1 MHRTLRNSVSL
12 LKSNYGTTWSLLLLP
27 AMAAAVIRPPSPEST
42 LDLLLRFLAYG
53 VALIPLARVI
63 SILVDQ
69 LSEHLGDRY
78 SGVVSVGLGNLV
90 ELVVSITALASGLY
104 RLVVISVAGAVI
116 TNCLLVL
123 GISTF
128 VAGRREQH
136 VQIDDRS
143 TNLQARQLML
153 SLLFLAVPTVFSLGK
168 GLNPM
173 EGTDQLDNFA
183 VYSLVV
189 AVMILLYYVLS
200 FVLQLGTHR
209 SFFSHSQDQQH
220 LPGSA
225 VESAGGQTARGQ
237 TVAGSSSHHGI
248 GAILIAMLVV
258 SGAVVLVSD
267 PLVETLEVL
276 LKNSPLGELFI
287 GLILLP
293 LFGSTAEGVISIGA
307 AAKGRMDLAITST
320 LESSGQLLMFVL
332 PMLVLLG
339 WPMGRY
345 LHLSVPLMA
354 LGCTGFAVVAVH
366 WITENN
372 QLDWYE
378 GIQLITLY
386 AVIMLGTLLL

>member
-1 MHRTLRNSVSL
+1 MNRILRNSISL

-27 AMAAAVIRPPSPEST
+27 AMAAAVIKPPSPEST

-53 VALIPLARVI
+53 IALVPLARVI

-69 LSEHLGDRY
+69 LSGYLGDRY

-136 VQIDDRS
+136 VQIDARS

-153 SLLFLAVPTVFSLGK
+153 SLLFLAVPTIFSLGK

-173 EGTDQLDNFA
+173 EGTNQLDNFA

-209 SFFSHSQDQQH
+209 SFFSRSQDQQP
-220 LPGSA
+220 LPIAA
-225 VESAGGQTARGQ
+225 VV
-237 TVAGSSSHHGI
+237 TVAGSNSRHGI

-258 SGAVVLVSD
+258 SSAVVLVSD

-386 AVIMLGTLLL
+386 GVIVLGTLLL

>member
-1 MHRTLRNSVSL
+1 
-12 LKSNYGTTWSLLLLP
+12 
-27 AMAAAVIRPPSPEST
+27 
-42 LDLLLRFLAYG
+42 
-53 VALIPLARVI
+53 
-63 SILVDQ
+63 
-69 LSEHLGDRY
+69 
-78 SGVVSVGLGNLV
+78 
-90 ELVVSITALASGLY
+90 
-104 RLVVISVAGAVI
+104 
-116 TNCLLVL
+116 
-123 GISTF
+123 
-128 VAGRREQH
+128 
-136 VQIDDRS
+136 
-143 TNLQARQLML
+143 
-153 SLLFLAVPTVFSLGK
+153 
-168 GLNPM
+168 M
-173 EGTDQLDNFA
+173 EGTNQLDNFA

-209 SFFSHSQDQQH
+209 SFFSRSQDQQP
-220 LPGSA
+220 LPIAA
-225 VESAGGQTARGQ
+225 VV
-237 TVAGSSSHHGI
+237 TVAGSNSRHGI

-258 SGAVVLVSD
+258 SSAVVLVSD

-386 AVIMLGTLLL
+386 GVIVLGTLLL

>member
-12 LKSNYGTTWSLLLLP
+12 LRSNYATTWSLLLLP
-27 AMAAAVIRPPSPEST
+27 AVAAAVIQPGSPERT
-42 LDLLLRFLAYG
+42 LGLLLRFLAFG
-53 VALIPLARVI
+53 VALVPLARVI

-104 RLVVISVAGAVI
+104 RLVVISLAGAVI

-136 VQIDDRS
+136 VQIDARS

-153 SLLFLAVPTVFSLGK
+153 SLLFLAVPTIFSLGR

-173 EGTDQLDNFA
+173 EGTDQLDNVA

-209 SFFSHSQDQQH
+209 SFFSRSQDQQR
-220 LPGSA
+220 LAA
-225 VESAGGQTARGQ
+225 VQNAVVPS
-237 TVAGSSSHHGI
+237 VAEGHPRQGI
-248 GAILIAMLVV
+248 AAILIAMVVV
-258 SGAVVLVSD
+258 SSAVVLVSD

-307 AAKGRMDLAITST
+307 SAKGRMDLAITST
-320 LESSGQLLMFVL
+320 LESSGQLMMFVL

-345 LHLSVPLMA
+345 LHLSVPLIA

-386 AVIMLGTLLL
+386 GVIVLGTLLL

>member
-209 SFFSHSQDQQH
+209 SFFSRSQNQQR
-220 LPGSA
+220 LASAA
-225 VESAGGQTARGQ
+225 VEKAVVQS
-237 TVAGSSSHHGI
+237 VAEGRTRQGI
-248 GAILIAMLVV
+248 GTILIAMVVV
-258 SGAVVLVSD
+258 SSAVVLASD

-320 LESSGQLLMFVL
+320 LESSGQLMMFVL

-386 AVIMLGTLLL
+386 GVIVLGALLL

>member
-1 MHRTLRNSVSL
+1 MNRISRNSINL

-27 AMAAAVIRPPSPEST
+27 AMAAAVIKPPSPEST

-153 SLLFLAVPTVFSLGK
+153 SLLFLAVPTIFSLGK

-173 EGTDQLDNFA
+173 EGTNQLDNFA

-209 SFFSHSQDQQH
+209 SFFSRSQDQQP
-220 LPGSA
+220 LPIAA
-225 VESAGGQTARGQ
+225 VV
-237 TVAGSSSHHGI
+237 TVAGSNSRHGI

-258 SGAVVLVSD
+258 SSAVVLVSD

-386 AVIMLGTLLL
+386 GVIVLGTLLL

>member
-1 MHRTLRNSVSL
+1 M
-12 LKSNYGTTWSLLLLP
+12 
-27 AMAAAVIRPPSPEST
+27 
-42 LDLLLRFLAYG
+42 
-53 VALIPLARVI
+53 
-63 SILVDQ
+63 
-69 LSEHLGDRY
+69 
-78 SGVVSVGLGNLV
+78 
-90 ELVVSITALASGLY
+90 
-104 RLVVISVAGAVI
+104 I

-136 VQIDDRS
+136 VQIDARS

-173 EGTDQLDNFA
+173 EGTDQLDNVA

-209 SFFSHSQDQQH
+209 SFFSRSQDQQRLAAVQNAV
-220 LPGSA
+220 LPS
-225 VESAGGQTARGQ
+225 
-237 TVAGSSSHHGI
+237 VAEGHPRQGI
-248 GAILIAMLVV
+248 AAILIAMVVV
-258 SGAVVLVSD
+258 SSAVVLVSD

-307 AAKGRMDLAITST
+307 SAKGRMDLAITST
-320 LESSGQLLMFVL
+320 LESSGQLMMFVL

-345 LHLSVPLMA
+345 LHLSVPLIA

-386 AVIMLGTLLL
+386 GVIVLGTLLL

>member
-12 LKSNYGTTWSLLLLP
+12 LRSNYATTWSLLLLP
-27 AMAAAVIRPPSPEST
+27 AVAAAVIQPGSPEST
-42 LDLLLRFLAYG
+42 LGLLLRFLAFG
-53 VALIPLARVI
+53 VALVPLARVI

-136 VQIDDRS
+136 VQIDARS

-153 SLLFLAVPTVFSLGK
+153 SLLFLAVPTIFSLGR

-173 EGTDQLDNFA
+173 EGTDQLDNVA

-209 SFFSHSQDQQH
+209 SFFSRSQDQQRLAAVQNAV
-220 LPGSA
+220 LPS
-225 VESAGGQTARGQ
+225 
-237 TVAGSSSHHGI
+237 VAEGHPRQGI
-248 GAILIAMLVV
+248 AAILIAMVVV
-258 SGAVVLVSD
+258 SSAVVLVSD

-307 AAKGRMDLAITST
+307 SAKGRMDLAITST
-320 LESSGQLLMFVL
+320 LESSGQLMMFVL

-345 LHLSVPLMA
+345 LHLSVPLIA
-354 LGCTGFAVVAVH
+354 VGCTGFAVVAVH

-386 AVIMLGTLLL
+386 GVILLGTLLL

>member
-12 LKSNYGTTWSLLLLP
+12 LRSNYATTWSLLLLP
-27 AMAAAVIRPPSPEST
+27 AVAAAVIQPGSPERT
-42 LDLLLRFLAYG
+42 LGLLLRFLAFG
-53 VALIPLARVI
+53 VALVPLARVI

-136 VQIDDRS
+136 VQIDARS

-153 SLLFLAVPTVFSLGK
+153 SLLFLAVPTIFSLGR

-173 EGTDQLDNFA
+173 EGTDQLDNVA

-209 SFFSHSQDQQH
+209 SFFSRSQDQQR
-220 LPGSA
+220 LAA
-225 VESAGGQTARGQ
+225 VQNAVVPS
-237 TVAGSSSHHGI
+237 VAEGHPRQGI
-248 GAILIAMLVV
+248 AAILIAMVVV
-258 SGAVVLVSD
+258 SSAVVLVSD

-307 AAKGRMDLAITST
+307 SAKGRMDLAITST
-320 LESSGQLLMFVL
+320 LESSGQLMMFVL

-345 LHLSVPLMA
+345 LHLSVPLIA

-386 AVIMLGTLLL
+386 GVIVLGTLLL

>member
-209 SFFSHSQDQQH
+209 SFFSRSQDQQRLAAVQNAV
-220 LPGSA
+220 LPS
-225 VESAGGQTARGQ
+225 
-237 TVAGSSSHHGI
+237 VAEGHPRQGI
-248 GAILIAMLVV
+248 AAILIAMVVV
-258 SGAVVLVSD
+258 SSAVVLVSD

-307 AAKGRMDLAITST
+307 SAKGRMDLAITST
-320 LESSGQLLMFVL
+320 LESSGQLMMFVL

-345 LHLSVPLMA
+345 LHLSVPLIA

-386 AVIMLGTLLL
+386 GVILLGTLLL

>member
-12 LKSNYGTTWSLLLLP
+12 LRSNYATTWSLLLLP
-27 AMAAAVIRPPSPEST
+27 AVAAAVIQPGSPEST
-42 LDLLLRFLAYG
+42 LGLLLRFLAFG
-53 VALIPLARVI
+53 VALVPLARVI

-136 VQIDDRS
+136 VQIDARS

-153 SLLFLAVPTVFSLGK
+153 SLLFLAVPTIFSLGR

-173 EGTDQLDNFA
+173 EGTDQLDNVA

-209 SFFSHSQDQQH
+209 SFFSRSQDQQR
-220 LPGSA
+220 LAA
-225 VESAGGQTARGQ
+225 VQNAVVPS
-237 TVAGSSSHHGI
+237 VAEGHPRQGI
-248 GAILIAMLVV
+248 AAILIAMVVV
-258 SGAVVLVSD
+258 SSVVALISD
-267 PLVETLEVL
+267 PLVETLEAL
-276 LKNSPLGELFI
+276 PKNSPLDELFI

-320 LESSGQLLMFVL
+320 LESSGQLMMFVL

-345 LHLSVPLMA
+345 LHLSVPLIA

-386 AVIMLGTLLL
+386 GVIVLGTLLL

>member
-12 LKSNYGTTWSLLLLP
+12 LRSNYATTWSLLLLP
-27 AMAAAVIRPPSPEST
+27 AVAAAVIQPGSPEST
-42 LDLLLRFLAYG
+42 LGLLLRFLAFG
-53 VALIPLARVI
+53 VALVPLARVI

-136 VQIDDRS
+136 VQIDARS

-153 SLLFLAVPTVFSLGK
+153 SLLFLAVPTIFSLGR

-173 EGTDQLDNFA
+173 EGTDQLDNVA

-209 SFFSHSQDQQH
+209 SFFSRSQDQQR
-220 LPGSA
+220 LASEA
-225 VESAGGQTARGQ
+225 VQNAVVPS
-237 TVAGSSSHHGI
+237 VAEDHPRQGI
-248 GAILIAMLVV
+248 AAILIAMVVV
-258 SGAVVLVSD
+258 SSVVVLISD

-276 LKNSPLGELFI
+276 LKNSPLNELFI

-307 AAKGRMDLAITST
+307 SAKGRMDLAITST
-320 LESSGQLLMFVL
+320 LESSGQLMMFVL

-345 LHLSVPLMA
+345 LHLSVPLIA

-386 AVIMLGTLLL
+386 GVIVLGTLLL

>member
-12 LKSNYGTTWSLLLLP
+12 LRSNYATTWSLLLLP
-27 AMAAAVIRPPSPEST
+27 AVAAAVIQPGSPERT
-42 LDLLLRFLAYG
+42 LGLLLRFLAFG
-53 VALIPLARVI
+53 VALVPLARVI

-136 VQIDDRS
+136 VQIDARS

-153 SLLFLAVPTVFSLGK
+153 SLLFLAVPTIFSLGR

-173 EGTDQLDNFA
+173 EGTDQLDNVA

-209 SFFSHSQDQQH
+209 SFFSRSQDQQR
-220 LPGSA
+220 LAA
-225 VESAGGQTARGQ
+225 VQNAVVPS
-237 TVAGSSSHHGI
+237 VAEGHPRQGI
-248 GAILIAMLVV
+248 AAILIAMVVV
-258 SGAVVLVSD
+258 SSAVVLVSD

-276 LKNSPLGELFI
+276 LKNSPLNELFI

-320 LESSGQLLMFVL
+320 LESSGQLMMFVL

-345 LHLSVPLMA
+345 LHLSVPLIA

-386 AVIMLGTLLL
+386 GVIVLGTLLL

>member
-27 AMAAAVIRPPSPEST
+27 AMAAAVIKPPSPEST

-173 EGTDQLDNFA
+173 EGTDQLDNVA

-189 AVMILLYYVLS
+189 AVMILLYYMLS

-209 SFFSHSQDQQH
+209 SFFSRSQNQQR
-220 LPGSA
+220 LASAA
-225 VESAGGQTARGQ
+225 VEKAVVQS
-237 TVAGSSSHHGI
+237 VAEGRTRQGI
-248 GAILIAMLVV
+248 GTILIAMVVV
-258 SGAVVLVSD
+258 SSAVVLASD

-320 LESSGQLLMFVL
+320 LESSGQLMMFVL

-386 AVIMLGTLLL
+386 GVIVLGALLL

>member
-1 MHRTLRNSVSL
+1 M
-12 LKSNYGTTWSLLLLP
+12 
-27 AMAAAVIRPPSPEST
+27 
-42 LDLLLRFLAYG
+42 
-53 VALIPLARVI
+53 I

-136 VQIDDRS
+136 VQIDARS

-153 SLLFLAVPTVFSLGK
+153 SLLFLAVPTIFSLGR

-173 EGTDQLDNFA
+173 EGTDQLDNVA

-189 AVMILLYYVLS
+189 AVMILLYYMLS

-209 SFFSHSQDQQH
+209 SFFSRSQDQQH
-220 LPGSA
+220 LASAAVQNAVAPG
-225 VESAGGQTARGQ
+225 
-237 TVAGSSSHHGI
+237 VAEGHPRQGI
-248 GAILIAMLVV
+248 AAILIAMVVV
-258 SGAVVLVSD
+258 SSTVVLVSD

-307 AAKGRMDLAITST
+307 SAKGRMDLAITST
-320 LESSGQLLMFVL
+320 LESSGQLMMFVL

-345 LHLSVPLMA
+345 LHLSVPLIA

-386 AVIMLGTLLL
+386 GVIVLGTLLL